1 MIKRIFIFAVL
12 LSYCL
17 VNIFGQQGKHKNNQ
31 EDVFEE
37 SFRGNKESRLSE
49 GSCKNVIKVL
59 RLALENDSLAIET
72 FKKEYEIVNMSLY
85 GIKGLWRKDHVD
97 VIKFFNMKENSRYYC
112 RSKIFKHIDYV
123 LLIN

>member
-1 MIKRIFIFAVL
+1 MIKRFFIFAVL
-12 LSYCL
+12 LSCCL

-59 RLALENDSLAIET
+59 RFALENDSLAIET